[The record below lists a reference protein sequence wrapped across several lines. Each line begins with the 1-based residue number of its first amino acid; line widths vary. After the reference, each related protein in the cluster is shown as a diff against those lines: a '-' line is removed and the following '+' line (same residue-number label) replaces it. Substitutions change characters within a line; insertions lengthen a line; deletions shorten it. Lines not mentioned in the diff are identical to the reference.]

1 MYLSRAVTKTKPRY
15 YELLQSVRK
24 QYEWEKWV
32 FYWLDAI
39 TQTSNVTLDIVNNI
53 DQLMA
58 RYKKRMKSELPKI
71 YSHELLN
78 NLFRHPYTRIDYVEA
93 DLNITRLTATKY
105 LKKLATHGF
114 VEEVKK
120 GRNNYYINRDLVN
133 LFIQISG
140 SNRLYR

>member
-1 MYLSRAVTKTKPRY
+1 
-15 YELLQSVRK
+15 
-24 QYEWEKWV
+24 
-32 FYWLDAI
+32 
-39 TQTSNVTLDIVNNI
+39 
-53 DQLMA
+53 
-58 RYKKRMKSELPKI
+58 MKSELPKI